1 MTKLEI
7 EDATSTFLYF
17 GYTCI
22 MVYLFFVLT
31 GKIFL
36 RSLNMSLTIYSFLND
51 KLYNCIKQDRLVS
64 LPVSGSCGKSTVS

>member
-31 GKIFL
+31 GKMYFFFINKIMMF
-36 RSLNMSLTIYSFLND
+36 Y
-51 KLYNCIKQDRLVS
+51 KK
-64 LPVSGSCGKSTVS
+64 